1 MIETTMVALAEQQL
15 ARRRE
20 LATDP
25 TQARQARLARL
36 AHRRHQAPE
45 RWDSHRRSGPS
56 RAAPA
61 AWALRIRHRFS

>member
-20 LATDP
+20 LAADP
-25 TQARQARLARL
+25 TQARLARL
-36 AHRRHQAPE
+36 AHRRYHAPG

-56 RAAPA
+56 RAAPV